1 MRRGP
6 SESAWQRANAQH
18 GSQHVLYR
26 RAACLALQ
34 GEIKTCSI
42 NFVLLKLG
50 AEPLRLM
57 ISVPENMA
65 GETEL
70 SSSSGALFMICPQ
83 RHRAN
88 PILRAR
94 ISILTRQKE
103 QDGAIAFLI
112 QVDLV
117 VWRRFAAADFREV
130 GRSLARQAPLV
141 SDIQQH
147 LSAHRA
153 HFQNIDMQ
161 FQDCTGSIIGTSRD
175 QRSDARS
182 ILLNAIKL

>member
-1 MRRGP
+1 
-6 SESAWQRANAQH
+6 
-18 GSQHVLYR
+18 
-26 RAACLALQ
+26 
-34 GEIKTCSI
+34 
-42 NFVLLKLG
+42 
-50 AEPLRLM
+50 M

-70 SSSSGALFMICPQ
+70 SSISGALFMICPQ

-117 VWRRFAAADFREV
+117 VWRRFAVADFREV

-147 LSAHRA
+147 LSADRA
-153 HFQNIDMQ
+153 HLQNIDKQ
-161 FQDCTGSIIGTSRD
+161 FQDCTGSIIGISGD
-175 QRSDARS
+175 QRIDARFIPLKAITVYTVS
-182 ILLNAIKL
+182 TFAIGLNYCK

>member
-1 MRRGP
+1 MAKG
-6 SESAWQRANAQH
+6 NAQH
-18 GSQHVLYR
+18 RSQHVLYR
-26 RAACLALQ
+26 RAAFLALQ
-34 GEIKTCSI
+34 GVIKTCSN

-70 SSSSGALFMICPQ
+70 SSISGALSMICPQ
-83 RHRAN
+83 RLRAS

-117 VWRRFAAADFREV
+117 VWRRFAVADFREV
-130 GRSLARQAPLV
+130 DRSLARQAPLV

-147 LSAHRA
+147 LSADCA
-153 HFQNIDMQ
+153 HLQNIDKH
-161 FQDCTGSIIGTSRD
+161 FQDCTESNVGISRD
-175 QRSDARS
+175 QRCDTRS
-182 ILLNAIKL
+182 ILLKAIKL